1 MQLAELL
8 KAFMPIYVYIYVW
21 NFIITSIIFEKR
33 SDKHLRLTKYTL
45 NVISKENL
53 ITLCI

>member
-45 NVISKENL
+45 NVISIENL